1 MARYRRLT
9 TTTTSIIQGVPSTID
24 TIQELAQ
31 FVNEN
36 VILDVD
42 VEGLNLIVSR
52 NNGTQDVIDLTP
64 IATGEVS
71 ALTIVSAS
79 LVDKT
84 LVLTKSDESTISVD
98 LSPLAYV
105 VTPSLSGNNLIFTDS
120 LGSTVSIDLTS
131 FDQTTDINSLAT
143 RISEEETARISG
155 DNSLS
160 EVISN
165 INISLSQASSSTY
178 NDSSLVTRISIEE
191 EGRVSSDNSIVD
203 KINSVVSDLS
213 SIDTDTTESINSL
226 SSRISSVEG
235 ITVPTDVSDL
245 TDNGGLLTHP
255 TYDDSSLESRIS
267 SQELSSSSA
276 VTSLSGR
283 LDSVVSS
290 AYDDSSIESRLSQE
304 EVNTYSYVVSLDTR
318 FTNISDST
326 YNDSS
331 LNTRVS
337 SLESTVDGISIPSE
351 FDSSSLTTRIS
362 SVESTVADISIPT
375 VPTDVSDLT
384 DVGGLLVHPSYD
396 DTSLETRV
404 SSLESSFTEISI
416 PSEYNDSSLNTRVS
430 SLESNV
436 GGLDIPTDVSDLT
449 DLGGLLVHVDNTS
462 LETRVSSLESTVDGI
477 SIPSEYNDTS
487 LETRV
492 SSTESSVSSIDVRLS
507 NIGGSTY
514 DDTSINTRVSAEESL
529 VTDISTELA
538 SLSIPSEYN
547 DLSLNTRVSSLEST
561 VDSISIPTEFND
573 SSLTTRISNLEIV
586 HDLDEQ
592 SINNAISVNNS
603 AITSLDTRI
612 DNINPNEL
620 DGTSLNGDV
629 LTIGGTNQ
637 SFSVDLG
644 LSDFV
649 TQSSLSSDLST
660 LNSLI
665 GGLQTVI
672 SVQQSTID
680 SLDTKV
686 QECCDTTTTTT
697 TAAPTTTTTTEAP
710 TTTTTTTVAPT
721 TTTTTTVAPTTTT
734 TTTVAPTTT
743 TTTTVAP
750 TTTTTTT
757 ASGSPQSYLLYADA
771 GSNVGQ
777 ILYNSANSQFYPFV
791 VQNTPTT
798 FDNFVSDRLNNSD
811 RITIFSHDV
820 CADKANVTFTLTFDG
835 ETQSSNQ
842 VQAFY
847 LHPSSMGTVS
857 QIIDINTNSV
867 YGVTPATG
875 QNITINGVDY
885 KVYRWLNPQ
894 TDGTTFSIKVNSCL

>member
-1 MARYRRLT
+1 M
-9 TTTTSIIQGVPSTID
+9 
-24 TIQELAQ
+24 
-31 FVNEN
+31 
-36 VILDVD
+36 
-42 VEGLNLIVSR
+42 
-52 NNGTQDVIDLTP
+52 
-64 IATGEVS
+64 
-71 ALTIVSAS
+71 
-79 LVDKT
+79 
-84 LVLTKSDESTISVD
+84 
-98 LSPLAYV
+98 
-105 VTPSLSGNNLIFTDS
+105 
-120 LGSTVSIDLTS
+120 
-131 FDQTTDINSLAT
+131 
-143 RISEEETARISG
+143 
-155 DNSLS
+155 
-160 EVISN
+160 
-165 INISLSQASSSTY
+165 
-178 NDSSLVTRISIEE
+178 
-191 EGRVSSDNSIVD
+191 
-203 KINSVVSDLS
+203 
-213 SIDTDTTESINSL
+213 
-226 SSRISSVEG
+226 
-235 ITVPTDVSDL
+235 
-245 TDNGGLLTHP
+245 
-255 TYDDSSLESRIS
+255 
-267 SQELSSSSA
+267 
-276 VTSLSGR
+276 
-283 LDSVVSS
+283 
-290 AYDDSSIESRLSQE
+290 
-304 EVNTYSYVVSLDTR
+304 
-318 FTNISDST
+318 
-326 YNDSS
+326 
-331 LNTRVS
+331 
-337 SLESTVDGISIPSE
+337 
-351 FDSSSLTTRIS
+351 
-362 SVESTVADISIPT
+362 
-375 VPTDVSDLT
+375 
-384 DVGGLLVHPSYD
+384 VHPSYD

-672 SVQQSTID
+672 SAQQSTID

-697 TAAPTTTTTTEAP
+697 TAAPTTTTTTTSGPVCDSYTATNNGTQSEDINYKDCDGFTYIVSIAAGGVSTFCASQINGYGP
-710 TTTTTTTVAPT
+710 NISLVNNGICPEPT

-798 FDNFVSDRLNNSD
+798 FDNFVSNRLNNSD

-820 CADKANVTFTLTFDG
+820 CADKANVTFNLTFNG
-835 ETQSSNQ
+835 ETQNSNQ